1 MNKKTITLVTLTV
14 LATSAFAQQE
24 TIQETFLQ
32 PQKVVIESNS
42 DSMSIIIEGRKN
54 EPDFEYSRTIY
65 LAQDEV
71 VVTRER
77 RTAAIEFNIPFMNK
91 PTPMDKSNRDNRR
104 PHSEA
109 TMRGFGVGFVDALDT
124 PEGMSVDMGASYE
137 LMVPSIF
144 EWAWYPGPSS
154 FNLSIGVGLNW
165 KNYRMTDRNRFIPTG
180 NDIVIG
186 PYPEGAAIE
195 FSRLKVFSWMV
206 PMMMSYEFN
215 DWLELRL
222 GPVVNINTKAT
233 LKTRYS
239 LEGKGKKETHNLQH
253 YNRLTVDLMGA
264 ISINNLAYYVKYS
277 PCEVLDIDYGPYFKG
292 ISTGLILGF

>member
-1 MNKKTITLVTLTV
+1 MKKKICTLIALALLT
-14 LATSAFAQQE
+14 SNAFAQQE
-24 TIQETFLQ
+24 TTREVFLE
-32 PQKVVIESNS
+32 PHEVIIESSN
-42 DSMSIIIEGRKN
+42 DSMSVTIHGRQG
-54 EPDFEYSRTIY
+54 EPNFHYNQTVVW
-65 LAQDEV
+65 AQDEGT
-71 VVTRER
+71 VTRES
-77 RTAAIEFNIPFMNK
+77 RTDIIEFNIPFSK
-91 PTPMDKSNRDNRR
+91 KKKKEHPYR
-104 PHSEA
+104 HSFCEVN
-109 TMRGFGVGFVDALDT
+109 MRGFGVGFVDALDT

-137 LMVPSIF
+137 LMVPSII

-264 ISINNLAYYVKYS
+264 ISINGLAYYVKYS
-277 PCEVLDIDYGPYFKG
+277 PCEVLDIDYGPNFKG

>member
-1 MNKKTITLVTLTV
+1 MSKKIYTLIV
-14 LATSAFAQQE
+14 LALLTSNAFAQQE
-24 TIQETFLQ
+24 TTREVFLE
-32 PQKVVIESNS
+32 PHEVIIESSN
-42 DSMSIIIEGRKN
+42 DSMSVTIHGRQG
-54 EPDFEYSRTIY
+54 EPNFHYNQTVV

-71 VVTRER
+71 TVTRES
-77 RTAAIEFNIPFMNK
+77 RTDIIEFNIPFSK
-91 PTPMDKSNRDNRR
+91 KKKKEHPNRDSFCEVN
-104 PHSEA
+104 
-109 TMRGFGVGFVDALDT
+109 MRGFGVGFVDALDT

-137 LMVPSIF
+137 LMVPSII

-165 KNYRMTDRNRFIPTG
+165 KNYRMTDRNRFILTG

-215 DWLELRL
+215 DWLGLRL

-253 YNRLTVDLMGA
+253 YNRLTVDLMGV
-264 ISINNLAYYVKYS
+264 ISINNLDYYVKYS
-277 PCEVLDIDYGPYFKG
+277 PCEVLDIDYGPNFKG

>member
-1 MNKKTITLVTLTV
+1 MSKKIYTLIV
-14 LATSAFAQQE
+14 LALLTSNAFAQQE
-24 TIQETFLQ
+24 TTREVFLE
-32 PQKVVIESNS
+32 PHEVIIESSN
-42 DSMSIIIEGRKN
+42 DSMSVTIHGRQG
-54 EPDFEYSRTIY
+54 EPNFHYNQTVV

-71 VVTRER
+71 TVTRES
-77 RTAAIEFNIPFMNK
+77 RTDIIEFNIPFSK
-91 PTPMDKSNRDNRR
+91 KKKKEHPNRDSFCEVN
-104 PHSEA
+104 
-109 TMRGFGVGFVDALDT
+109 MRGFGVGFVDALDT

-137 LMVPSIF
+137 LMVPSII

-215 DWLELRL
+215 DWLGLRL

-253 YNRLTVDLMGA
+253 YNRLTVDLMGV
-264 ISINNLAYYVKYS
+264 ISINNLDYYVKYS
-277 PCEVLDIDYGPYFKG
+277 PCEVLDIDYGPNFKG

>member
-1 MNKKTITLVTLTV
+1 
-14 LATSAFAQQE
+14 
-24 TIQETFLQ
+24 
-32 PQKVVIESNS
+32 
-42 DSMSIIIEGRKN
+42 
-54 EPDFEYSRTIY
+54 
-65 LAQDEV
+65 
-71 VVTRER
+71 
-77 RTAAIEFNIPFMNK
+77 
-91 PTPMDKSNRDNRR
+91 
-104 PHSEA
+104 
-109 TMRGFGVGFVDALDT
+109 MRGFGVGFVDALDT

-137 LMVPSIF
+137 LMVPSII

-206 PMMMSYEFN
+206 PMLMSYEFN

-253 YNRLTVDLMGA
+253 YNRLTVDLMGV
-264 ISINNLAYYVKYS
+264 ISINNLDYYVKYS
-277 PCEVLDIDYGPYFKG
+277 PCEVLDIDYGPNFKG

>member
-104 PHSEA
+104 PHSEPPRA
-109 TMRGFGVGFVDALDT
+109 V
-124 PEGMSVDMGASYE
+124 S
-137 LMVPSIF
+137 
-144 EWAWYPGPSS
+144 AWV
-154 FNLSIGVGLNW
+154 LW
-165 KNYRMTDRNRFIPTG
+165 MHWIP
-180 NDIVIG
+180 
-186 PYPEGAAIE
+186 
-195 FSRLKVFSWMV
+195 LK
-206 PMMMSYEFN
+206 E
-215 DWLELRL
+215 
-222 GPVVNINTKAT
+222 
-233 LKTRYS
+233 
-239 LEGKGKKETHNLQH
+239 
-253 YNRLTVDLMGA
+253 
-264 ISINNLAYYVKYS
+264 
-277 PCEVLDIDYGPYFKG
+277 
-292 ISTGLILGF
+292 